1 MRLLLPLLLVVPLF
15 LSAQGPKGNKM
26 IGDTIRVCT
35 EASPC
40 GPNHVTIPEQEPKV
54 ADVTS
59 IDGMIKAWY
68 DIVTGPKGQP
78 RPWGR
83 DHTLYNSETRFL
95 SVGRGP
101 KGKLHATLYDHQGYV
116 NAVDKGLTERGFYET
131 EIHRVTQRFGNTVH
145 VYSTYESREVANG
158 PVTARGIN
166 SIELFHDGTRWW
178 IMYAQWQEE
187 TPNQPIPKEYLP

>member
-1 MRLLLPLLLVVPLF
+1 MRLLLPLFLLVPLF
-15 LSAQGPKGNKM
+15 LSAQGPKAKM

-35 EASPC
+35 TADPC

-68 DIVTGPKGQP
+68 DIVTGPKGQA

-83 DHTLYNSETRFL
+83 DHTLYTPETRFL
-95 SVGRGP
+95 NVSRGP
-101 KGKLHATLYDHQGYV
+101 KGKLRATLFDHQGYV
-116 NAVDKGLTERGFYET
+116 NAVDKGLTERGFFER
-131 EIHRVTQRFGNTVH
+131 EINRVTQRFGNTVH
-145 VYSTYESREVANG
+145 VYSTYESREAADG

-166 SIELFHDGTRWW
+166 SIELFDDGARWW

-187 TPNQPIPKEYLP
+187 TPSQPIPKEYLP